1 MKNGYI
7 SVLVLYFMSFI
18 WLGFGLL
25 KILEETSFFVVGF
38 AIMTLVF
45 LRLWFDLISSI
56 HIQQNKKQKN
66 KKELSCL
73 KTSCLSYLRFIKKL
87 RPEPVNSPSTK
98 RLSSL

>member
-56 HIQQNKKQKN
+56 TH
-66 KKELSCL
+66 
-73 KTSCLSYLRFIKKL
+73 
-87 RPEPVNSPSTK
+87 STK
-98 RLSSL
+98 